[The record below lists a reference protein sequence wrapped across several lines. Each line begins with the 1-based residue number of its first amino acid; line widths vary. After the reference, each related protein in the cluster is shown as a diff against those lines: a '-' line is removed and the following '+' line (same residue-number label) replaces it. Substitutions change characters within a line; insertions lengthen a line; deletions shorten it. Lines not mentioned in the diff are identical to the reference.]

1 MPSPAEIASAP
12 YRMPNRDNARVPRAP
27 RIRRE
32 PGEGS
37 NALIGSAAD
46 YPQNGANP
54 KPDVPSDATDA
65 NSTRAQRKS
74 RLHLPRL
81 ALLDRPP
88 SKLLAVRTGTRK
100 SGQHPFAD
108 HGALK
113 LGKDPKHLEHRFARR
128 RGSVEALLVRS
139 EERRVGKGCMSGGA
153 WV

>member
-1 MPSPAEIASAP
+1 MINSLALTG
-12 YRMPNRDNARVPRAP
+12 R
-27 RIRRE
+27 
-32 PGEGS
+32 S

-54 KPDVPSDATDA
+54 KPDVASDATDA

-100 SGQHPFAD
+100 SGQHLFAD
-108 HGALK
+108 HGAFK
-113 LGKDPKHLEHRFARR
+113 LGKDPKHLVHRLARR
-128 RGSVEALLVRS
+128 RGSVEALLV
-139 EERRVGKGCMSGGA
+139 EEEVNAFGMKDP
-153 WV
+153 